1 LAVSNCHVELGAGE
15 RPHPRAQQP
24 WTVGI
29 DADVDGA
36 MAVAL
41 VDNNGTVWRTA
52 EFTDQS

>member
-29 DADVDGA
+29 DADVDRA